1 MHTIDNRVPAEV
13 HPNLQSPSEHKQ
25 TLIMRVAFALLMSA
39 LAVVAVRDWQLWS
52 DMFFPEDQVTESAP
66 PPAVTESTAT
76 TSAPTKSAPSHAK
89 AKRAPIATAHSEIA
103 VAPIVTTNRTV
114 LPPLQVDVVAGNRHQ
129 SVQASNRSIEVD
141 VEPSAQVAANTGSGV
156 VNASDRAVLS
166 QDTAGIVSRR
176 VDPSYPV
183 LAKQMKVQGAVILQA
198 LIGRGGDIQNLRVLS
213 GPAMLSEAARSA
225 VKQWHFKPYLL
236 AGQAVETEA
245 RITVNF
251 TISTD

>member
-25 TLIMRVAFALLMSA
+25 ALIMRVAFVLLMSA

-52 DMFFPEDQVTESAP
+52 NMFFPEDQVTESVPVQTGAQ
-66 PPAVTESTAT
+66 SGAT
-76 TSAPTKSAPSHAK
+76 TTTPAPTTRSHSK
-89 AKRAPIATAHSEIA
+89 ANRIPIATTHSEIA

-129 SVQASNRSIEVD
+129 AVQSSNRAVEVN
-141 VEPSAQVAANTGSGV
+141 VEPSPQVAASQSPGV
-156 VNASDRAVLS
+156 VNASDRSTLS

-176 VDPSYPV
+176 VDPSYPM

-198 LIGRGGDIQNLRVLS
+198 LIGRSGDIQNLRVLS

>member
-1 MHTIDNRVPAEV
+1 MHTINNRVPAEV
-13 HPNLQSPSEHKQ
+13 HSNLQSPSEHKQ
-25 TLIMRVAFALLMSA
+25 TLIMRVAFVLLMSA
-39 LAVVAVRDWQLWS
+39 LTVVAVRDWQLWS

-66 PPAVTESTAT
+66 SQVTTQSSVA
-76 TSAPTKSAPSHAK
+76 TSAAVQSAPSRAK
-89 AKRAPIATAHSEIA
+89 TKHVPIVTTHSEIA

-114 LPPLQVDVVAGNRHQ
+114 LPPLRVDVVAGNRRQ
-129 SVQASNRSIEVD
+129 TVQASNRAVEVD
-141 VEPSAQVAANTGSGV
+141 VEPLSQVAANQSSGV
-156 VNASDRAVLS
+156 VNASDRATLS

-176 VDPSYPV
+176 VDPSYPM

-198 LIGRGGDIQNLRVLS
+198 LIGRSGDIQNLRVLS